1 MYMIWTSQRSAYR
14 GADGYRPTLTAC
26 AMKTT
31 ATPNGPTKMED
42 PSVSAKVATLAP
54 YEDGFGPVS
63 EGYGDWAEKQT
74 KLPSTSFGQ
83 SAQHAKPSGGSIRP
97 EVEKGRSRDGT
108 PVLQAG
114 VAYQQGI
121 KPKITDSSPC
131 TLFNMSASADEA
143 LTDEG
148 TM

>member
-31 ATPNGPTKMED
+31 ATPNGPTKKED

-54 YEDGFGPVS
+54 YEDGFGDVS
-63 EGYGDWAEKQT
+63 EGFGDWAEKQT
-74 KLPSTSFGQ
+74 KPPGARAGAQQ
-83 SAQHAKPSGGSIRP
+83 SYLYAK
-97 EVEKGRSRDGT
+97 VERKNCGKEGYR
-108 PVLQAG
+108 VLACG
-114 VAYQQGI
+114 MAHEDHV
-121 KPKITDSSPC
+121 KPPITDSSAVV
-131 TLFNMSASADEA
+131 LFNMPASADCE
-143 LTDEG
+143 LTDQD